1 MMTLM
6 TLITALVTMMITLMT
21 RKGGGQA
28 QRVNYSSPINGSHA
42 GAGTL
47 LPDYHYHPSLKNDE
61 EEKCVKIIPTTNILN
76 DDDEKYVN
84 SISTTNQGGC
94 QISNVKESMC
104 FSTTKCVKCEDQ
116 KSNMRSAAASCDAD
130 VVVDM
135 KMVIMMIMII
145 QYHAL
150 GSV

>member
-6 TLITALVTMMITLMT
+6 ALMTTMTITMMT
-21 RKGGGQA
+21 RKGGRQA

-94 QISNVKESMC
+94 QISNVMESMC
-104 FSTTKCVKCEDQ
+104 FSTTSRQV
-116 KSNMRSAAASCDAD
+116 
-130 VVVDM
+130 
-135 KMVIMMIMII
+135 
-145 QYHAL
+145 
-150 GSV
+150 

>member
-6 TLITALVTMMITLMT
+6 ALMTTMTITMMT
-21 RKGGGQA
+21 RKGGRQA

-42 GAGTL
+42 GAATL
-47 LPDYHYHPSLKNDE
+47 LPDFHYHSPN
-61 EEKCVKIIPTTNILN
+61 
-76 DDDEKYVN
+76 DDEKYVN

-104 FSTTKCVKCEDQ
+104 FKCEDQ

-135 KMVIMMIMII
+135 KMVLMMIIII

>member
-1 MMTLM
+1 MLMTTLM
-6 TLITALVTMMITLMT
+6 TMLMTMMIKLMT
-21 RKGGGQA
+21 RKGGRQA

-42 GAGTL
+42 GAATL

-61 EEKCVKIIPTTNILN
+61 EEKCVKIIRTTNILN

-84 SISTTNQGGC
+84 SISTTNQGCC
-94 QISNVKESMC
+94 QISNVRESMC
-104 FSTTKCVKCEDQ
+104 FSTTWCVKCEDQ
-116 KSNMRSAAASCDAD
+116 KSNMRSAAASWDDDD
-130 VVVDM
+130 VVL
-135 KMVIMMIMII
+135 KMVIMMMMII

>member
-6 TLITALVTMMITLMT
+6 TLMTSLMTMMITLMT
-21 RKGGGQA
+21 RKGGRKA

-47 LPDYHYHPSLKNDE
+47 LPDYHYHHSLNNDE
-61 EEKCVKIIPTTNILN
+61 EEKC
-76 DDDEKYVN
+76 VN
-84 SISTTNQGGC
+84 SISTTNQGCC

-104 FSTTKCVKCEDQ
+104 FSTTKCVKFEDQ
-116 KSNMRSAAASCDAD
+116 KSNMRSAAASCDDDD
-130 VVVDM
+130 VVM
-135 KMVIMMIMII
+135 KIIMMVIMII

>member
-6 TLITALVTMMITLMT
+6 ALMTTMTITMMT
-21 RKGGGQA
+21 RKGGRQA

-47 LPDYHYHPSLKNDE
+47 LPDYYYHPSLKNDE

-116 KSNMRSAAASCDAD
+116 KSNMRSAAASRDHDVDD
-130 VVVDM
+130 VVI
-135 KMVIMMIMII
+135 KIIIMMMMII
-145 QYHAL
+145 QLHAL

>member
-6 TLITALVTMMITLMT
+6 TMLMTTLMTMLMTMMIKLMT
-21 RKGGGQA
+21 RKGGRQA

-42 GAGTL
+42 GAATL
-47 LPDYHYHPSLKNDE
+47 LPDFHYHSPN
-61 EEKCVKIIPTTNILN
+61 
-76 DDDEKYVN
+76 DDEKYVN

-116 KSNMRSAAASCDAD
+116 KSNMRSAAASRDD
-130 VVVDM
+130 DEVVM
-135 KMVIMMIMII
+135 KIIIMMIMII
-145 QYHAL
+145 QYHA
-150 GSV
+150 SV

>member
-1 MMTLM
+1 MLMTTLM
-6 TLITALVTMMITLMT
+6 TMLMTMMIKLMT
-21 RKGGGQA
+21 RKGGRQA

-47 LPDYHYHPSLKNDE
+47 LPDYHYHPSLN
-61 EEKCVKIIPTTNILN
+61 N
-76 DDDEKYVN
+76 DEKYVN
-84 SISTTNQGGC
+84 SISTTNQGCC

-104 FSTTKCVKCEDQ
+104 FSTTSCVKCEDQ
-116 KSNMRSAAASCDAD
+116 KSNMRSAAASWDD
-130 VVVDM
+130 DDVVDM

>member
-1 MMTLM
+1 MMTTLM
-6 TLITALVTMMITLMT
+6 TMMITLMT
-21 RKGGGQA
+21 RKGGRQA

-47 LPDYHYHPSLKNDE
+47 LPDYHYHSLN
-61 EEKCVKIIPTTNILN
+61 
-76 DDDEKYVN
+76 DDEKYVN
-84 SISTTNQGGC
+84 SISTTNQGCC

-116 KSNMRSAAASCDAD
+116 KSNMRSAAASWGDDD
-130 VVVDM
+130 VVM
-135 KMVIMMIMII
+135 KIIIMVIMII
-145 QYHAL
+145 QHHAL

>member
-6 TLITALVTMMITLMT
+6 ALMTTMTTTLMITLMT

-61 EEKCVKIIPTTNILN
+61 EEKCVKIIPMTNILN

-84 SISTTNQGGC
+84 SISTTNQGCC
-94 QISNVKESMC
+94 QISNVRESMC
-104 FSTTKCVKCEDQ
+104 FSTTSCVKCEDQ
-116 KSNMRSAAASCDAD
+116 KSNMRSAAASCDDDD
-130 VVVDM
+130 VVM
-135 KMVIMMIMII
+135 KII
-145 QYHAL
+145 I
-150 GSV
+150 

>member
-47 LPDYHYHPSLKNDE
+47 LPDHHYHPSLN
-61 EEKCVKIIPTTNILN
+61 
-76 DDDEKYVN
+76 DDEKYVD
-84 SISTTNQGGC
+84 SISTTNQGCC

-116 KSNMRSAAASCDAD
+116 KSNMRSAAASCDDD